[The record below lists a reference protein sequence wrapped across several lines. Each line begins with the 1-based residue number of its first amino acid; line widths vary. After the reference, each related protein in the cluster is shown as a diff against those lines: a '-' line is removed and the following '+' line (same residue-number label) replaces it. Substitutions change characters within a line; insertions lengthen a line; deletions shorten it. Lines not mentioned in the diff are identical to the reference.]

1 MRNNILIN
9 SLIENNSIG
18 IVIFNTDFKILRSNY
33 IFTKILDI
41 IKSKKLIFSDLI
53 VDFKNCFNAHS
64 SDEYIYSFNSQTQ
77 IQLQYFELKIA
88 NENFIVLKVNL
99 ILYGLFILLE
109 EEYNIKNCARLII
122 SESKKIYA
130 NEYFLKS
137 LKISTSINSLDD
149 LFKQIHPE
157 QREDI
162 NLRYK
167 NRVNGLAEEDN
178 YKLNIIER
186 GGRLKEIIIKT
197 TKGNYNL
204 ENVFFYNLSY
214 VETEKQLK
222 NERDQQ
228 KKFTRNIL
236 DNILEIVWDY
246 EPKTKKLNISKSF
259 SNLINEQYKY
269 ISLITFFRL
278 LHSDDFQKIRL
289 IIERIREGT
298 QKIIQI
304 EIRILQ
310 DKNKF
315 QWFLL
320 RGFINQ
326 KTKNSIPFLHGTLL
340 PMDFY
345 INERIQYQELR
356 LSLNLLVQKHPLAM
370 ALFQNKSFHFKNTNF
385 QLLTAN
391 KKFSSFLELNVNN
404 ILEKTLIEIFTLFA
418 KKYNLQL
425 SNSEIPYNQKITL
438 NDQFAIWLIKLNE
451 NLFICLIDETN
462 EKFVNELSQQ
472 KNKIESITLKKEIQN
487 NSLSCQNIINLIPA
501 SFVLLDPDFKILTFN
516 REAYVLFQQ
525 ISEIELRENIYLFDY
540 LPNEYNSTILQIF
553 KTALKGKNKVAE
565 IEIQKIEG
573 EIVWMQIW
581 IKPISGK
588 AKEVTNLAFMA
599 FDITRHKKIEKQL
612 IKSKNKAETA
622 DRLKTEFVSNM
633 SHEIR
638 TPMNAIIG
646 FSELLEMEITSKE
659 HLEYISVIIDSGQ
672 QLLNLIE
679 DIIDISKIESG
690 EIILKESALNL
701 SRFML
706 DTYNLFQSEI
716 QRKKQNKIKLVL
728 NRSLSQRQAEIYIDE
743 QKLNQIFTN
752 LINNALKFTKKGFV
766 EFGVQL
772 IENNNFIMFYV
783 KDSGI
788 GISKKQKQYI
798 FQRFA
803 QADGSIKR
811 QFGGTGLGL
820 AISLALV
827 DILGGKLE
835 LESELGKGSLFWF
848 KIPYKPVNQISHRL
862 FPNEYTMND
871 WSEYQL
877 LILSQDNKLI
887 SKIKEKFA
895 THQIKI
901 LSTSNIQTATELL
914 NSDEKINFFLLACES
929 LNQEIIG
936 FLKKNS
942 NNFKTICIFSETD
955 YDEMNTLLQN
965 NIDDFCL
972 RNNIETTLSQVLNKF
987 IQNE

>member
-1 MRNNILIN
+1 M
-9 SLIENNSIG
+9 
-18 IVIFNTDFKILRSNY
+18 
-33 IFTKILDI
+33 
-41 IKSKKLIFSDLI
+41 
-53 VDFKNCFNAHS
+53 
-64 SDEYIYSFNSQTQ
+64 
-77 IQLQYFELKIA
+77 
-88 NENFIVLKVNL
+88 
-99 ILYGLFILLE
+99 
-109 EEYNIKNCARLII
+109 
-122 SESKKIYA
+122 
-130 NEYFLKS
+130 
-137 LKISTSINSLDD
+137 
-149 LFKQIHPE
+149 
-157 QREDI
+157 
-162 NLRYK
+162 
-167 NRVNGLAEEDN
+167 
-178 YKLNIIER
+178 
-186 GGRLKEIIIKT
+186 
-197 TKGNYNL
+197 
-204 ENVFFYNLSY
+204 
-214 VETEKQLK
+214 
-222 NERDQQ
+222 
-228 KKFTRNIL
+228 
-236 DNILEIVWDY
+236 
-246 EPKTKKLNISKSF
+246 
-259 SNLINEQYKY
+259 
-269 ISLITFFRL
+269 
-278 LHSDDFQKIRL
+278 
-289 IIERIREGT
+289 
-298 QKIIQI
+298 
-304 EIRILQ
+304 
-310 DKNKF
+310 
-315 QWFLL
+315 
-320 RGFINQ
+320 
-326 KTKNSIPFLHGTLL
+326 
-340 PMDFY
+340 
-345 INERIQYQELR
+345 
-356 LSLNLLVQKHPLAM
+356 
-370 ALFQNKSFHFKNTNF
+370 
-385 QLLTAN
+385 
-391 KKFSSFLELNVNN
+391 
-404 ILEKTLIEIFTLFA
+404 
-418 KKYNLQL
+418 
-425 SNSEIPYNQKITL
+425 
-438 NDQFAIWLIKLNE
+438 
-451 NLFICLIDETN
+451 
-462 EKFVNELSQQ
+462 
-472 KNKIESITLKKEIQN
+472 
-487 NSLSCQNIINLIPA
+487 
-501 SFVLLDPDFKILTFN
+501 
-516 REAYVLFQQ
+516 
-525 ISEIELRENIYLFDY
+525 
-540 LPNEYNSTILQIF
+540 PNEYNSTILQIF

-638 TPMNAIIG
+638 TPMNAIVG

-716 QRKKQNKIKLVL
+716 RRKKQNKIKLVL

-752 LINNALKFTKKGFV
+752 LINNALKFTKIGFV

-848 KIPYKPVNQISHRL
+848 KIPYKPVNQVSHRL

-914 NSDEKINFFLLACES
+914 NNDEKINFFLLACES